1 MGDIVSLFDV
11 ATGVFLRFLNVITVV
26 FEGHRL
32 KLTENRNI
40 ASIAHYLVIN
50 QSNFELENES

>member
-11 ATGVFLRFLNVITVV
+11 ATGVFLCFLNVITVV
-26 FEGHRL
+26 FEGHRF

-40 ASIAHYLVIN
+40 VLHYLVIN
-50 QSNFELENES
+50 QSNFELENGS